1 MKQTIILNQNRD
13 FQTLYKRGIS
23 FVTPFVVIY
32 MRPNR
37 FGVHRL
43 GITAGKR
50 VGNAAKSCKT
60 AHSTGVSGIGSR
72 AAALSGYRH
81 CCPGTDLQPDIDQ
94 IGQVSAER
102 NHSANPAAL
111 GTAHS
116 DAGRRKILQA
126 GGNTAMK
133 TLLLLLIRFYRRV
146 LSPLKKPCCRYYPTC
161 SAYALQAVKRF
172 GAWHGTGLAVRRIL
186 RCNPWSPGG
195 FDAVPLT
202 LPQKRHRWTKIKL
215 K

>member
-1 MKQTIILNQNRD
+1 
-13 FQTLYKRGIS
+13 
-23 FVTPFVVIY
+23 
-32 MRPNR
+32 
-37 FGVHRL
+37 
-43 GITAGKR
+43 
-50 VGNAAKSCKT
+50 
-60 AHSTGVSGIGSR
+60 
-72 AAALSGYRH
+72 
-81 CCPGTDLQPDIDQ
+81 
-94 IGQVSAER
+94 
-102 NHSANPAAL
+102 
-111 GTAHS
+111 
-116 DAGRRKILQA
+116 
-126 GGNTAMK
+126 MK

-146 LSPLKKPCCRYYPTC
+146 LSPLKKPC